1 MSGTR
6 TTALARRVSFQT
18 FWDQELQC
26 WYYTPRRF
34 LILMNKTDFYFFSVS
49 DLSSTS
55 SICRQSSNRTLW
67 NKKAKVWFFF
77 KNFFNTTNA
86 PQGCVHIRIFNK
98 SVNTQIQSFQIILQ
112 PHSCVVFDKIL
123 IISAIKSLCF
133 VYCGRVTFH
142 FSFMTC
148 VNHACWLVHMR
159 VASA

>member
-34 LILMNKTDFYFFSVS
+34 LILMNKTDFYFFLFQTFPLPLLYVGNQVTGLFGTKRLKY
-49 DLSSTS
+49 D
-55 SICRQSSNRTLW
+55 I
-67 NKKAKVWFFF
+67 FF
-77 KNFFNTTNA
+77 FFNTTNA